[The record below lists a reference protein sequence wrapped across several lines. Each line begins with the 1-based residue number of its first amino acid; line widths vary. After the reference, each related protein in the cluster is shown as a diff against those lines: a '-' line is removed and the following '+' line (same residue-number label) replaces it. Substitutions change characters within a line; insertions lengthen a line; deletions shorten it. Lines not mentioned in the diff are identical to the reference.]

1 MENKSIKYKLN
12 RLLHQ
17 YPGKTMN
24 DRLDSMAKDLHI
36 KRRWLK
42 YLLKGEKAAGYHLAD
57 FINRFYD
64 ERQRRD

>member
-1 MENKSIKYKLN
+1 
-12 RLLHQ
+12 
-17 YPGKTMN
+17 MN